1 LAQEFDK
8 LRDCP
13 VLVTLA
19 AIGGKWRTRILW
31 RLREGPAHFSE
42 LRRSMDISEKVLS
55 ENLKALERKRI
66 IRRAEIKAGQV
77 ITTEYSYSDLGLS
90 LMPVL
95 DAMGQ
100 WGLDHGDADRSPQQ

>member
-31 RLREGPAHFSE
+31 RLREGPAHFGE
-42 LRRSMDISEKVLS
+42 LRRGIGISEKVLAD
-55 ENLKALERKRI
+55 NLKALERKGI
-66 IRRAEIKAGQV
+66 IARAEVKAGRV
-77 ITTEYSYSDLGLS
+77 ITTEYRYAEFGLS
-90 LMPVL
+90 LLPVL

-100 WGLDHGDADRSPQQ
+100 WGLNHGNENRSA

>member
-8 LRDCP
+8 MRDCP

-31 RLREGPAHFSE
+31 RLREGPAHFGE
-42 LRRSMDISEKVLS
+42 LRRSVGISEKVLAD
-55 ENLKALERKRI
+55 NLRALERKGI
-66 IRRAEIKAGQV
+66 ITRAEIKAGRV
-77 ITTEYSYSDLGLS
+77 INTEYRYSDFGLS
-90 LMPVL
+90 LLPVL

-100 WGLDHGDADRSPQQ
+100 WGLDHGNADRSALL